1 MGLEKKLNHKNWREI
16 HKERK
21 KRKEEKFMKRVLK
34 AGKSKNEEK
43 TTIKEDINSDSDC
56 VRTCS
61 IAVPGS
67 ILANAQSPELRAYL
81 AGQVARAACIYKI
94 SEIVV
99 FDDVCDTPP
108 SVIETDTAN
117 GSKKF
122 CIQFARLLQYLECPQ
137 YLRKHFFPIH
147 YDLKF
152 AGLMNPLDS
161 PHHLRQDEEFMFRE
175 GITTD
180 KPVKKSKGTYVNV
193 GLLRE
198 VLIEDSLKPGL
209 RVTVEITSN
218 VGLNKKKIC
227 GRAVPPDRPVKQLK
241 TYWGYSVRVA
251 GSLSEVFSKSP
262 YAKGYDLTIGT
273 SERGTNIDTVKKKHF
288 CDFKHAIIVFG
299 GLQGLESALTSD
311 ELEVDDVSLLFDH
324 YLNTCPQQGS
334 RTIRT
339 EEAILITLAE
349 LRKKCLFL

>member
-1 MGLEKKLNHKNWREI
+1 MGLVKKVNQKNWREI

-21 KRKEEKFMKRVLK
+21 KRKEEKFLKRALK
-34 AGKSKNEEK
+34 TEKPKNDEES
-43 TTIKEDINSDSDC
+43 TATEEVNSDFDDI
-56 VRTCS
+56 RTCS

-94 SEIVV
+94 SEIVI
-99 FDDVCDTPP
+99 FDDICGTPP
-108 SVIETDTAN
+108 SVIETDTVSGN
-117 GSKKF
+117 KKF

-152 AGLMNPLDS
+152 AGLMNPLDA
-161 PHHLRQDEEFMFRE
+161 PHHLRQDEDFMFRE

-180 KPVKKSKGTYVNV
+180 KPVKKGKGTYVNI
-193 GLLRE
+193 GLLKE
-198 VLIEDSLKPGL
+198 ALIEDALKPGL
-209 RVTVEITSN
+209 RVTVEITTKDR
-218 VGLNKKKIC
+218 LNSKKIC

-241 TYWGYSVRVA
+241 TYWGYSVRLA

-262 YAKGYDLTIGT
+262 FPKGYDLTIGT
-273 SERGTNIDTVKKKHF
+273 SERGTDIDSVKKKHF
-288 CDFKHAIIVFG
+288 SDFKHAIIVFG
-299 GLQGLESALTSD
+299 GLQGLESALESD
-311 ELEVDDVSLLFDH
+311 SLEVDDVSLLFDH